1 MKAKA
6 WETESGFSRSISRY
20 RYLAE
25 DLRMPLR
32 KERINQSDPSKTF
45 PTRTLNNLVTENAP
59 LQAPISV
66 EPESRPRGEPRK
78 RIHLASPII
87 DAEMKAAALSA
98 LENEMMVM
106 GESVFKFEEEFAQY
120 CGTKYAVSTASG
132 TAALSITMQSL
143 NIGHGNEVITTPFSF
158 IATANSIVH
167 AGADPIFADVEDS
180 GINLSPSKTRAKI
193 GPKTRA
199 LIPVHLYGHP
209 SRIDEFHD
217 IAAEAGLSLIEDACQ
232 AHGAEFRGR
241 RVGSIGDAG
250 CFSFYPAKNMTVGG
264 DGGMIT
270 TNNEELADAARS
282 IRDCGRDKNSK
293 YYHGRIGFTSRLNS
307 VNAAI
312 GRVQLKRL
320 EAWTQAR
327 RWLSERYRQELENV
341 RDVILPPLERSTEKA
356 VYHLFVIRTKVRDQ
370 VKKRLSDNGIE
381 TGIHYP
387 RPIHLQAPYREKYG
401 YAEGAFPLSESLSN
415 EVLSLPMYPTLAEK
429 EVVRVCEALKKS
441 LVT

>member
-1 MKAKA
+1 M
-6 WETESGFSRSISRY
+6 
-20 RYLAE
+20 
-25 DLRMPLR
+25 
-32 KERINQSDPSKTF
+32 
-45 PTRTLNNLVTENAP
+45 TENAP
-59 LQAPISV
+59 LQTPTSV
-66 EPESRPRGEPRK
+66 ESESRTRGEPRK

-106 GESVFKFEEEFAQY
+106 GESVIKFEEEFAQY
-120 CGTKYAVSTASG
+120 CGTRYAVSTASG
-132 TAALSITMQSL
+132 TAALSITMQAL
-143 NIGHGNEVITTPFSF
+143 NIGHGSEVITTPFSF

-180 GINLSPSKTRAKI
+180 GINLSPSKTLAKI

-199 LIPVHLYGHP
+199 IIPVHLYGHP

-217 IAAEAGLSLIEDACQ
+217 IAAEKGLSLIEDACQ
-232 AHGAEFRGR
+232 AHGAEFIGR

-293 YYHGRIGFTSRLNS
+293 YYHGRIGFTSRLNT

-327 RWLSERYRQELENV
+327 RWLAERYRKELENV
-341 RDVILPPLERSTEKA
+341 RDVILPPLERNDEKS
-356 VYHLFVIRTKVRDQ
+356 VYHLFVIRTKLRDQ
-370 VKKRLSDNGIE
+370 VKKRLSDSSVE
-381 TGIHYP
+381 AGIHYP
-387 RPIHLQAPYREKYG
+387 RPIHLQAPYRQTYG
-401 YAEGAFPLSESLSN
+401 YTEGAFPLSESLSN
-415 EVLSLPMYPTLAEK
+415 EVLSLPIFPTLTEE
-429 EVVRVCEALKKS
+429 EVVRVCETLKQS
-441 LVT
+441 LAP

>member
-1 MKAKA
+1 
-6 WETESGFSRSISRY
+6 
-20 RYLAE
+20 
-25 DLRMPLR
+25 
-32 KERINQSDPSKTF
+32 
-45 PTRTLNNLVTENAP
+45 VTEIAP
-59 LQAPISV
+59 LQTPISV
-66 EPESRPRGEPRK
+66 EPENRARNEPRK
-78 RIHLASPII
+78 KIHLASPII

-132 TAALSITMQSL
+132 TAALSVTLQAL
-143 NIGHGNEVITTPFSF
+143 NIGHDNEVITTPFSF

-167 AGADPIFADVEDS
+167 AGAHPVFADVEDS
-180 GINLSPSKTRAKI
+180 GINLSPSKSRAKI
-193 GPKTRA
+193 GSKTRA
-199 LIPVHLYGHP
+199 LMPVHLYGQP
-209 SRIDEFHD
+209 SRIDEFRD
-217 IAAEAGLSLIEDACQ
+217 LAFEANLSLIEDACQ
-232 AHGAEFRGR
+232 AHGAEFNGR

-293 YYHGRIGFTSRLNS
+293 YYHGRIGFTSRLNT

-320 EAWTQAR
+320 EAWNQAR
-327 RWLSERYRQELENV
+327 RRLSERYRKELEIV
-341 RDVILPPLERSTEKA
+341 RDIVLPPLERSVEKA
-356 VYHLFVIRTKVRDQ
+356 VYHLFVIRTKSRDQ
-370 VKKRLSDNGIE
+370 MKKCLADNGIE

-387 RPIHLQAPYREKYG
+387 RPIHLQTPYRQKYG

-415 EVLSLPMYPTLAEK
+415 EVLSLPIFPTLTED

-441 LVT
+441 LVH

>member
-1 MKAKA
+1 
-6 WETESGFSRSISRY
+6 
-20 RYLAE
+20 
-25 DLRMPLR
+25 
-32 KERINQSDPSKTF
+32 
-45 PTRTLNNLVTENAP
+45 VTENAP
-59 LQAPISV
+59 LQTPTSV
-66 EPESRPRGEPRK
+66 ESESRTRGEPRK
-78 RIHLASPII
+78 RIQLASPII

-106 GESVFKFEEEFAQY
+106 GESVIKFEEEFAQY
-120 CGTKYAVSTASG
+120 CGTRYAVSTASG
-132 TAALSITMQSL
+132 TAALSITMQAL
-143 NIGHGNEVITTPFSF
+143 NIGHGSEVITTPFSF

-180 GINLSPSKTRAKI
+180 GINLSPSKTLAKI

-199 LIPVHLYGHP
+199 IIPVHLYGHP

-217 IAAEAGLSLIEDACQ
+217 IAAAKGLSLIEDACQ

-293 YYHGRIGFTSRLNS
+293 YYHGRIGFTSRLNT

-327 RWLSERYRQELENV
+327 RWLAERYRKELENV
-341 RDVILPPLERSTEKA
+341 PDVILPPLERNNEKA
-356 VYHLFVIRTKVRDQ
+356 VYHLFVIRTKLRDQ

-381 TGIHYP
+381 AGIHYP
-387 RPIHLQAPYREKYG
+387 RPIHLQAPYRQMYG
-401 YAEGAFPLSESLSN
+401 YTEGTFPLSESLSN
-415 EVLSLPMYPTLAEK
+415 EVLSLPIFPTLTEE
-429 EVVRVCEALKKS
+429 EVVRVCETLKQS
-441 LVT
+441 LAP

>member
-1 MKAKA
+1 M
-6 WETESGFSRSISRY
+6 
-20 RYLAE
+20 
-25 DLRMPLR
+25 
-32 KERINQSDPSKTF
+32 
-45 PTRTLNNLVTENAP
+45 TENAP
-59 LQAPISV
+59 LQSPISV
-66 EPESRPRGEPRK
+66 DSESRMGTQPRGK
-78 RIHLASPII
+78 IHLASPII

-98 LENEMMVM
+98 FENEMMVM

-132 TAALSITMQSL
+132 TAALSVTMQAL
-143 NIGHGNEVITTPFSF
+143 NIGHGSEVITSPFSF

-180 GINLSPSKTRAKI
+180 GMNLSPSKSRAKI

-199 LIPVHLYGHP
+199 LMPVHLYGHP
-209 SRIDEFHD
+209 SRIDEFHE
-217 IAAEAGLSLIEDACQ
+217 IAVDAGLSLVEDACQ
-232 AHGAEFRGR
+232 AHGAEFKGR

-270 TNNEELADAARS
+270 TSNEELADAARS

-293 YYHGRIGFTSRLNS
+293 YYHGRIGFTSRLNT

-312 GRVQLKRL
+312 GRIQLKRL
-320 EAWTQAR
+320 ESWNQAR
-327 RWLSERYRQELENV
+327 RRLAERYRKELETV
-341 RDVILPPLERSTEKA
+341 REIVLPPLGASFEKA
-356 VYHLFVIRTKVRDQ
+356 VYHLFVIRTRLRDQ
-370 VKKRLSDNGIE
+370 VKKRMAEIGIE

-387 RPIHLQAPYREKYG
+387 RPIHLQTPYRQGYS

-415 EVLSLPMYPTLAEK
+415 EVLSLPLYPTLAED
-429 EVVRVCEALKKS
+429 ELVRVCEALKKII
-441 LVT
+441 VT

>member
-1 MKAKA
+1 
-6 WETESGFSRSISRY
+6 
-20 RYLAE
+20 
-25 DLRMPLR
+25 
-32 KERINQSDPSKTF
+32 
-45 PTRTLNNLVTENAP
+45 VTEITP
-59 LQAPISV
+59 LQTPISV
-66 EPESRPRGEPRK
+66 EPENRARNEPRK
-78 RIHLASPII
+78 KIHLASPII

-132 TAALSITMQSL
+132 TAALSVTLQAL
-143 NIGHGNEVITTPFSF
+143 NIGHDNEVITTPFSF

-167 AGADPIFADVEDS
+167 AGAHPVFADVEDS
-180 GINLSPSKTRAKI
+180 GINLSPSKSRAKI
-193 GPKTRA
+193 GSKTRA
-199 LIPVHLYGHP
+199 LMPVHLYGQP
-209 SRIDEFHD
+209 SRIDEFRD
-217 IAAEAGLSLIEDACQ
+217 LAFEANLSLIEDACQ
-232 AHGAEFRGR
+232 AHGAEFNGR

-293 YYHGRIGFTSRLNS
+293 YYHGRIGFTSRLNT

-320 EAWTQAR
+320 EAWNQAR
-327 RWLSERYRQELENV
+327 RRLSERYRKELEIV
-341 RDVILPPLERSTEKA
+341 RDIVLPPLERSVEKA
-356 VYHLFVIRTKVRDQ
+356 VYHLFVIRTKSRDQ
-370 VKKRLSDNGIE
+370 MKKCLADNGIE

-387 RPIHLQAPYREKYG
+387 RPIHLQTLYRQKYG
-401 YAEGAFPLSESLSN
+401 YCEGAFPLSESLSN
-415 EVLSLPMYPTLAEK
+415 EVLSLPIFPTLTED

-441 LVT
+441 LVH

>member
-1 MKAKA
+1 
-6 WETESGFSRSISRY
+6 
-20 RYLAE
+20 
-25 DLRMPLR
+25 
-32 KERINQSDPSKTF
+32 
-45 PTRTLNNLVTENAP
+45 VTENSP
-59 LQAPISV
+59 LNTPTLV
-66 EPESRPRGEPRK
+66 ESESRTRNEPRK

-106 GESVFKFEEEFAQY
+106 GESVMKFEEEFAQY

-132 TAALSITMQSL
+132 TAALSITMQAL
-143 NIGHGNEVITTPFSF
+143 NIGHGSEVITTPFSF

-167 AGADPIFADVEDS
+167 AGADPIFADVEDL

-193 GPKTRA
+193 GPKTKA
-199 LIPVHLYGHP
+199 IIPVHLYGHP
-209 SRIDEFHD
+209 SRIDEFRD
-217 IAAEAGLSLIEDACQ
+217 IAVEKGLSLIEDACQ
-232 AHGAEFRGR
+232 AHGAEFSGR

-270 TNNEELADAARS
+270 TDNEELADAARS
-282 IRDCGRDKNSK
+282 IRDCGRDKNSE
-293 YYHGRIGFTSRLNS
+293 YYHGRIGFTSRLNT

-312 GRVQLKRL
+312 GRVQLRRL

-327 RWLSERYRQELENV
+327 RWLSEHYRKELENV

-356 VYHLFVIRTKVRDQ
+356 VYHLFVIRTKLRDQ

-387 RPIHLQAPYREKYG
+387 RPIHLQAPYRQMYG
-401 YAEGAFPLSESLSN
+401 YTEGAFPLSESLSN
-415 EVLSLPMYPTLAEK
+415 EVLSLPIFPTLTED
-429 EVVRVCEALKKS
+429 EVVRVCEALKQS
-441 LVT
+441 LAL

>member
-1 MKAKA
+1 
-6 WETESGFSRSISRY
+6 
-20 RYLAE
+20 
-25 DLRMPLR
+25 
-32 KERINQSDPSKTF
+32 
-45 PTRTLNNLVTENAP
+45 
-59 LQAPISV
+59 
-66 EPESRPRGEPRK
+66 
-78 RIHLASPII
+78 
-87 DAEMKAAALSA
+87 MKAAALSA

-106 GESVFKFEEEFAQY
+106 GESVIKFEEEFAQY
-120 CGTKYAVSTASG
+120 CGTRYAVSTASG
-132 TAALSITMQSL
+132 TAALSITMQAL
-143 NIGHGNEVITTPFSF
+143 NIGHCSEVITTPFSF

-199 LIPVHLYGHP
+199 IIPVHLYGHP
-209 SRIDEFHD
+209 SRIDEFRD
-217 IAAEAGLSLIEDACQ
+217 IAVEKGLSLIEDACQ
-232 AHGAEFRGR
+232 AHGAEIIGR

-270 TNNEELADAARS
+270 TDNEELADAARS

-293 YYHGRIGFTSRLNS
+293 YYHGRIGFTSRLNT

-327 RWLSERYRQELENV
+327 RWLSERYRKELENV
-341 RDVILPPLERSTEKA
+341 RDVILPPLERNNEKS
-356 VYHLFVIRTKVRDQ
+356 VYHLFVIRTKLRDQ

-381 TGIHYP
+381 AGIHYP
-387 RPIHLQAPYREKYG
+387 RPIHLQAPYRQMYG
-401 YAEGAFPLSESLSN
+401 YTEGAFPLSESLSN
-415 EVLSLPMYPTLAEK
+415 QVLSLPIFPTLTEE
-429 EVVRVCEALKKS
+429 EVVRVCETLKQS
-441 LVT
+441 LAP

>member
-1 MKAKA
+1 M
-6 WETESGFSRSISRY
+6 
-20 RYLAE
+20 
-25 DLRMPLR
+25 
-32 KERINQSDPSKTF
+32 
-45 PTRTLNNLVTENAP
+45 TENAP
-59 LQAPISV
+59 LQTPTSV
-66 EPESRPRGEPRK
+66 ESESRARSEPRK

-106 GESVFKFEEEFAQY
+106 GESVIKFEEEFAQY

-132 TAALSITMQSL
+132 TAALSITMQAL
-143 NIGHGNEVITTPFSF
+143 NIGHGSEVITTPFSF

-180 GINLSPSKTRAKI
+180 GINLSPSKTLAKI

-199 LIPVHLYGHP
+199 IIPVHLYGHP

-217 IAAEAGLSLIEDACQ
+217 IAVEKGLSLIEDACQ
-232 AHGAEFRGR
+232 AHGAEFIGR

-293 YYHGRIGFTSRLNS
+293 YYHGRIGFTSRLNT

-327 RWLSERYRQELENV
+327 RWLSERYRKELENV
-341 RDVILPPLERSTEKA
+341 RDVILPPLERNNEKS
-356 VYHLFVIRTKVRDQ
+356 VYHLFVIRTKLRDQ

-387 RPIHLQAPYREKYG
+387 RPIHLQAPYRQLYG
-401 YAEGAFPLSESLSN
+401 FKEGAFPLSESLSN
-415 EVLSLPMYPTLAEK
+415 EVLSLPIFPTLTED
-429 EVVRVCEALKKS
+429 EVVRVCEALKQS
-441 LVT
+441 LAP

>member
-1 MKAKA
+1 M
-6 WETESGFSRSISRY
+6 
-20 RYLAE
+20 
-25 DLRMPLR
+25 
-32 KERINQSDPSKTF
+32 
-45 PTRTLNNLVTENAP
+45 TENPP
-59 LQAPISV
+59 LQTPTSV
-66 EPESRPRGEPRK
+66 ESESRTRSEPRK

-106 GESVFKFEEEFAQY
+106 GESVIKFEEEFAQY

-132 TAALSITMQSL
+132 TAALSITMQAL
-143 NIGHGNEVITTPFSF
+143 NIGHGSEVITTPFSF

-180 GINLSPSKTRAKI
+180 GINLSPSKTLAKI

-199 LIPVHLYGHP
+199 IIPVHLYGHP
-209 SRIDEFHD
+209 SRIGEFHD
-217 IAAEAGLSLIEDACQ
+217 IAVAKGLSLIEDACQ
-232 AHGAEFRGR
+232 AHGAEFGGR

-270 TNNEELADAARS
+270 TDNEELADAARS

-293 YYHGRIGFTSRLNS
+293 YYHGRIGFTSRLNT

-327 RWLSERYRQELENV
+327 RWLAEKYRKELENV
-341 RDVILPPLERSTEKA
+341 RDVILPPLERNGEKA
-356 VYHLFVIRTKVRDQ
+356 VYHLFVIRTKLRDQ
-370 VKKRLSDNGIE
+370 VKKRLSDSGVE
-381 TGIHYP
+381 AGIHYP
-387 RPIHLQAPYREKYG
+387 RPIHLQVPYRQMYG
-401 YAEGAFPLSESLSN
+401 YTEGTFPLSESLSN
-415 EVLSLPMYPTLAEK
+415 EVLSLPIFPTLAEE
-429 EVVRVCEALKKS
+429 EVVRVCETLKRS
-441 LVT
+441 LAP